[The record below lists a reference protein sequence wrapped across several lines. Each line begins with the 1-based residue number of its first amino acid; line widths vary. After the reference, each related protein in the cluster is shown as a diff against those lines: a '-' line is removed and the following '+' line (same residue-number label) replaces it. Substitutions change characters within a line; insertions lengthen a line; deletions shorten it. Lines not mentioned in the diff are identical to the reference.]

1 MSDFRREETCLPS
14 TTKSRRVNDGRIVIT
29 DRQGNHKVAS
39 SFFTTAEGLAWSRD
53 GKEIWFTAAR
63 EGAARAIYAMDL
75 AGKERL
81 VLRVPGTL
89 TLQDITPDGRVLLT
103 VDNDQ
108 IGVLGARSGETS
120 ERDLCWFDWSL
131 TADAS
136 RDGKNLVFFESG
148 EGVGANYSTFI
159 RGMDGSP
166 AVRLGSGTYPSLSP
180 DGKWVAVVNNA
191 SPSQLEILPTGTGQP
206 RQITH
211 DSLEHLSVG
220 WAPNGR
226 AIVFSASEPNH
237 AVRTYWMNLDDGK
250 NKGHHSKEPRELEYR
265 RTGNTC
271 WPLTLRASVGFIPWS
286 GRIRNLSPLL

>member
-1 MSDFRREETCLPS
+1 M
-14 TTKSRRVNDGRIVIT
+14 
-29 DRQGNHKVAS
+29 
-39 SFFTTAEGLAWSRD
+39 
-53 GKEIWFTAAR
+53 
-63 EGAARAIYAMDL
+63 
-75 AGKERL
+75 
-81 VLRVPGTL
+81 
-89 TLQDITPDGRVLLT
+89 
-103 VDNDQ
+103 DNDQ

-120 ERDLCWFDWSL
+120 ERDLSWFDWSL
-131 TADAS
+131 TADVS
-136 RDGKNLVFFESG
+136 RDGRNLVFFESG

-226 AIVFSASEPNH
+226 AIVFCASEPNH

-250 NKGHHSKEPRELEYR
+250 TRAITPEGTEGTRVSPDGKYLLATDPEEKRWLYPLERADPQPLSAAVNDDEFLIDWEADGKSILVGSRGIPCKVTRVYLNSTHREDVRTLFPSDAGGIVSVTAVRLSADRKTYAYSYYR
-265 RTGNTC
+265 ILSDLYVVDG
-271 WPLTLRASVGFIPWS
+271 LR
-286 GRIRNLSPLL
+286 